1 MVNKESRTI
10 SDKGQT
16 VVPKSIRTY
25 LNLEKGDRLEWS
37 VNEDGEVVIQPIKK
51 KSVME
56 FKGVLTPESSIDDM
70 DKVIAESKE
79 EYKMSKRER
88 QD

>member
-1 MVNKESRTI
+1 MNKESRTI

-56 FKGVLTPESSIDDM
+56 FKGVLTAKASIDDM